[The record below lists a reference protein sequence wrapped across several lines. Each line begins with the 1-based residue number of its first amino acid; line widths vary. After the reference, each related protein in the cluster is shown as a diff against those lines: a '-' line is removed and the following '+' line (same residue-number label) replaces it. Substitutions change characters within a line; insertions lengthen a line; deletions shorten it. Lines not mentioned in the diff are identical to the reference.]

1 MTRQSDYEREAQSQM
16 DLRRSE
22 TISEALARI
31 RADSRSETDK
41 GTWFERLTIQFLSQD
56 PTFEVDGVWRWR
68 DWHEREALTG
78 LDGRDMGIDLVARLR
93 NNAWIAVQC
102 KFYAEDRRISRN
114 DIARFLAESGREPFA
129 QRWMI
134 VTCPWGDGAERA
146 IAGKLTIPVRRIDLM
161 DYADRPVLEVRKPKD
176 RWILDGKRLEAVD
189 AVIDG
194 LETQGHDRGKLIM
207 ACGTG
212 KTFVSLKV
220 SERLAPD
227 NGHVLFAAPSIAL
240 VSQAR
245 KEWLTHTERSMT
257 SLVVCSDSTA
267 GGRGES
273 DKAGLDDLVCPVASN
288 PNEIADRLR
297 DGKGV
302 KAVFCTYQSLDKV
315 IEAQRNFGGPEFDLA
330 IADEAHRTVGVE
342 AEKEKAFQRF
352 HRQALRS
359 RKRLYMTATPRIYH
373 PRSIE
378 RLQNRLRELQI
389 YDMNDP
395 AIYGRQLYRLKF
407 KDAVAAEMLSDYR
420 VIVLGVRSEWITAS
434 FLTRLVDKT
443 PEIRPSDA
451 IRLLGVSLAVNG
463 HIQGEARDIPQG
475 PLGRTLAFANSIAR
489 SKWYADTIKDP
500 DLRSRTT
507 RRIRMDKGKE
517 AQAAM
522 KVVAEHLDGTHSAL
536 KRNQE
541 LRNLREGAVK
551 RNECRMVC
559 NAKLFSEGI
568 DVPQLDA
575 VVFLD
580 PRQSHIDIL
589 QAVGRVMRRSKGKR
603 FGYIIIPIALKEG
616 ESVKD
621 ALAENRDGFKAVGD
635 VLRALQSHD
644 ERLADD
650 IARFVKVVDPPAQ
663 MPPPAPP
670 DQIGEPPSGYGDD
683 PDEQISLPLSDDKG
697 VYARVSAAFG
707 LSERGKVTAD
717 WLESA
722 VREAS
727 AILKRDE
734 GEEALSEALQLRGV
748 PEDNLRKIAALLLC
762 NALLMHKRLL
772 GAIDISGV
780 EKLDQIMRA
789 ASPAN
794 ALIPSWEQVLRRDYA
809 PVFAP
814 ALAVLLGLRDGPNA
828 NEAVS
833 LLATCAEAVAESLSD
848 MGYDHAGPLYHRILP
863 SAESDGAFYTHN
875 ISAVLLARLALDE
888 HTVDWSDFES
898 ACGLRIIDPAC
909 GTGTLLMA
917 AMKTIKDRATKG
929 GAKGPAF
936 TKDNIETAHKR
947 LVESSLRG
955 LDINWHALQ
964 LAASNLTLGA
974 PTVDYEAMHLHAMK
988 YEVDDEAGASAGSL
1002 ELIPDL
1008 IARRKPDLLSA
1019 SRTMELARDF
1029 VGARQVA
1036 GGEGPNLQ
1044 DMNVVLMNPPFSIN
1058 TNSGSTFGPEGQLA
1072 MRKREDEILDVINQH
1087 DPAAAAA
1094 VTRKTIRTF
1103 FTPLTDSLLHP
1114 DKGVLGTVLPFAA
1127 CVNLE
1132 GGAERRFLADRF
1144 EVAVVVTSHAKQLN
1158 FSASTSIHECLVV
1171 CRRKIKRE
1179 RNDTLFVA
1187 LTRMPATA
1195 DEAIKIADAVLGGTL
1210 DGEWGRAFR
1219 WPRERV
1225 EAGDWSACQW
1235 VDDLLAETAH
1245 NLPCYQTLRPLG
1257 DLADVGPAHVRSVM
1271 RNPLK
1276 DPSSGPYRVMWQHQT
1291 GVRRTMRAECEFS
1304 VAAERGKERAAQRAQ
1319 AKASHLLIANKL
1331 RTNTT
1336 RVTALFLATPAL
1348 GSFWTPV
1355 RPKGLPKRAV
1365 LQVQQAWCAWLNST
1379 PSVLAFMH
1387 NRGRTLTYSDFMPN
1401 KLKLLSA
1408 PDPARADLAPLNAA
1422 YKSLA
1427 SQELLPWPRMDEC
1440 PVRAA
1445 LDEAAADAVGLD
1457 RDEVSDWRRRLAQEP
1472 TIRGHGEN

>member
-1 MTRQSDYEREAQSQM
+1 M

-31 RADSRSETDK
+31 RADSKSETDK
-41 GTWFERLTIQFLSQD
+41 GTWFERLTIQFLKQD

-68 DWHEREALTG
+68 DWPKREALTG

-93 NNAWIAVQC
+93 TKAWIAVQC

-114 DIARFLAESGREPFA
+114 DINSFITASDREPFV

-146 IAGKLTIPVRRIDLM
+146 IAGKLIIPVRRIDLM
-161 DYADRPVLEVRKPKD
+161 EYADRPVLEVRKPKD

-212 KTFVSLKV
+212 KTFVSLKA
-220 SERLAPD
+220 SERLVPD
-227 NGHVLFAAPSIAL
+227 NGRVLFAAPSIAL

-273 DKAGLDDLVCPVASN
+273 DKAGLDDLVCPVASS
-288 PNEIADRLR
+288 PSDIADHLR
-297 DGKGV
+297 GGKGV

-315 IEAQRNFGGPEFDLA
+315 IEAQRDFGGLEFDLA

-342 AEKEKAFQRF
+342 AEKEKAFQHF
-352 HRQALRS
+352 HRPNALRI
-359 RKRLYMTATPRIYH
+359 RKRLYMTATPRIYS
-373 PRSIE
+373 PRSIK
-378 RLQNRLRELQI
+378 RLQNRMRELRI

-395 AIYGRQLYRLKF
+395 DIYGRQLYRLKF
-407 KDAVAAEMLSDYR
+407 KDAVAAGMLSDYR
-420 VIVLGVRSEWITAS
+420 VIVLGVRSEW
-434 FLTRLVDKT
+434 LTDSLNRLATENPKIKT
-443 PEIRPSDA
+443 SDA

-463 HIQGEARDIPQG
+463 HIQGGAYDIPQG

-489 SKWYADTIKDP
+489 SKWYADTINDP

-507 RRIRMDKGKE
+507 RQIRMDKGKE
-517 AQAAM
+517 AQAAL

-536 KRNQE
+536 KRNRG

-551 RNECRMVC
+551 SNECRMVC

-589 QAVGRVMRRSKGKR
+589 QAVGRVMRRSEGKR
-603 FGYIIIPIALKEG
+603 FGYIVIPIALEEG
-616 ESVKD
+616 ESVNE
-621 ALAENRDGFKAVGD
+621 ALAEDRDGFKVVGD

-644 ERLADD
+644 ERLADE
-650 IARFVKVVDPPAQ
+650 IARFVKVVDPPAPV
-663 MPPPAPP
+663 PPPAPP
-670 DQIGEPPSGYGDD
+670 NQIGEPPSGYGDD
-683 PDEQISLPLSDDKG
+683 FDEQMSLLLSDDKG
-697 VYARVSAAFG
+697 VYARISAAFG
-707 LSERGKVTAD
+707 LSGTERGKATAD
-717 WLESA
+717 QLESA
-722 VREAS
+722 VRAAS
-727 AILKRDE
+727 AILERDE
-734 GEEALSEALQLRGV
+734 CEVALSKTLQLRGV
-748 PEDNLRKIAALLLC
+748 PKDNLRKIAALLLC

-772 GAIDISGV
+772 GAIDIPGV
-780 EKLDQIMRA
+780 EKLDKIMRA

-814 ALAVLLGLRDGPNA
+814 ALAVLLELRDGPNA

-833 LLATCAEAVAESLSD
+833 LLATCADAVAESLSD

-875 ISAVLLARLALDE
+875 VSAVLLARLALDE
-888 HTVDWSDFES
+888 HSAKWSSFES

-917 AMKTIKDRATKG
+917 AMKTIKDRATQG
-929 GAKGPAF
+929 GAF
-936 TKDNIETAHKR
+936 TNDNIETAHKR

-974 PTVDYEAMHLHAMK
+974 PTVDYGAMHLHAMK

-1008 IARRKPDLLSA
+1008 IASRKPDLLSA

-1036 GGEGPNLQ
+1036 GGEGPDLRNM
-1044 DMNVVLMNPPFSIN
+1044 DVVLMNPPFTIN
-1058 TNSGSTFGPEGQLA
+1058 TKGSAKFGQEGQRA
-1072 MRKREDEILDVINQH
+1072 MRAREDEILEVINQH
-1087 DPAAAAA
+1087 DPAAVAAI
-1094 VTRKTIRTF
+1094 TRKTNSTF

-1114 DKGVLGTVLPFAA
+1114 DKGILAMVWPFAA
-1127 CVNLE
+1127 CVNFL
-1132 GGAERRFLADRF
+1132 AAAQRQFLADRF
-1144 EVAVVVTSHAKQLN
+1144 EVSVVVTSHAKQLN
-1158 FSASTSIHECLVV
+1158 FSASTSITECLVV
-1171 CRRKIKRE
+1171 CRRKTKQE
-1179 RNDTLFVA
+1179 RNDALFVA

-1195 DEAIKIADAVLGGTL
+1195 NEAIKVADAISEGTL
-1210 DGEWGRAFR
+1210 EGEWGHAFH

-1235 VDDLLAETAH
+1235 ADGDLAEIAH
-1245 NLPCYQTLRPLG
+1245 NLPRQPALRPLG
-1257 DLADVGPAHVRSVM
+1257 DLANVGPAHVRSVM

-1291 GVRRTMRAECEFS
+1291 DVRRTMGAECEFS
-1304 VAAERGKERAAQRAQ
+1304 VAAERDKERAAQRAN
-1319 AKASHLLIANKL
+1319 AKASRLLIANKL

-1336 RVTALFLATPAL
+1336 RVTTLFLDAPAL

-1355 RPKGLPKRAV
+1355 RPKGLPKREG
-1365 LQVQQAWCAWLNST
+1365 LQVQQAWCAWLNAT
-1379 PSVLAFMH
+1379 PGILAFMH
-1387 NRGRTLTYSDFMPN
+1387 NRAGMLTYSSFEPN

-1408 PDPARADLAPLNAA
+1408 PDPAKADLAPLNAA

-1427 SQELLPWPRMDEC
+1427 HQELLPWPRMDEC

-1472 TIRGHGEN
+1472 TIRGHGKD

>member
-31 RADSRSETDK
+31 RADSKSETDK
-41 GTWFERLTIQFLSQD
+41 GTWFERLTIQFLKQD

-68 DWHEREALTG
+68 DWPEREALTG

-102 KFYAEDRRISRN
+102 KFYAEDRQISRN
-114 DIARFLAESGREPFA
+114 DIARFLAESGRKPFA

-134 VTCPWGDGAERA
+134 VTCPWGGGAERA
-146 IAGKLTIPVRRIDLM
+146 ITGDLTIPVRRIDLM
-161 DYADRPVLEVRKPKD
+161 EYADRRVLEVRKPKD

-220 SERLAPD
+220 SERLVPD
-227 NGHVLFAAPSIAL
+227 NGRVLFAAPSIAL

-288 PNEIADRLR
+288 PSEIADRLSG
-297 DGKGV
+297 GKGV

-315 IEAQRNFGGPEFDLA
+315 IEAQRDYGGPEFDLA

-342 AEKEKAFQRF
+342 AEREKAFQHF

-373 PRSIE
+373 PLSIA
-378 RLQNRLRELQI
+378 RLRDKELQI
-389 YDMNDP
+389 YDMDDP
-395 AIYGRQLYRLKF
+395 AIYGCQLYRLKF
-407 KDAVAAEMLSDYR
+407 KDAVAAGMLSDYR
-420 VIVLGVRSEWITAS
+420 VIVLGVRSEWITDS
-434 FLTRLVDKT
+434 LTQLVDKT
-443 PEIRPSDA
+443 PKIKPSDA

-463 HIQGEARDIPQG
+463 HIQGEAYDIPQG
-475 PLGRTLAFANSIAR
+475 PLGRTLAFANGIAR
-489 SKWYADTIKDP
+489 SKWYAATINDP

-507 RRIRMDKGKE
+507 RRIRMDKGE
-517 AQAAM
+517 DAQAAM

-536 KRNQE
+536 KRNQG

-616 ESVKD
+616 ESVND
-621 ALAENRDGFKAVGD
+621 ALAENRDGFKVVGD

-650 IARFVKVVDPPAQ
+650 IARFVKVVDPPVS
-663 MPPPAPP
+663 MPPPASP
-670 DQIGEPPSGYGDD
+670 DQIGEPPSGYGNGH
-683 PDEQISLPLSDDKG
+683 DEQISLPLSDDKG

-707 LSERGKVTAD
+707 LSGTERGKATAD

-722 VREAS
+722 VCA
-727 AILKRDE
+727 AAVILKRDE
-734 GEEALSEALQLRGV
+734 CEEALSDALQLRGV
-748 PEDNLRKIAALLLC
+748 PEGNLRKIAALVLC

-772 GAIDISGV
+772 GAIDIPGV
-780 EKLDQIMRA
+780 EKLDKIMRA

-814 ALAVLLGLRDGPNA
+814 ALAVLLSLRAGPNA

-833 LLATCAEAVAESLSD
+833 LLATCAEAMAESLSD

-863 SAESDGAFYTHN
+863 SAKSDGAFYTHN

-888 HTVDWSDFES
+888 HRVDWSDFES

-929 GAKGPAF
+929 GAF
-936 TKDNIETAHKR
+936 TNDNIETAHKR
-947 LVESSLRG
+947 LVESSCRG

-974 PTVDYEAMHLHAMK
+974 PTVDYEVMHLHAMK
-988 YEVDDEAGASAGSL
+988 HGVDEAGASAGSL
-1002 ELIPDL
+1002 DLIPDL

-1036 GGEGPNLQ
+1036 GGEGPDLRNM
-1044 DMNVVLMNPPFSIN
+1044 DVALMNPPFSIN
-1058 TNSGSTFGPEGQLA
+1058 TDSGSKFGPEGQLA
-1072 MRKREDEILDVINQH
+1072 MRKREDEILDVIRNH
-1087 DPAAAAA
+1087 DPAAATAI
-1094 VTRKTIRTF
+1094 TRKTIATF

-1114 DKGVLGTVLPFAA
+1114 DKGVLAMVLPFAA
-1127 CVNLE
+1127 CV
-1132 GGAERRFLADRF
+1132 GSTGAAERRFLADRF
-1144 EVAVVVTSHAKQLN
+1144 EVSVVVTSHAKQLN
-1158 FSASTSIHECLVV
+1158 FSASTNIHECLVV

-1179 RNDTLFVA
+1179 RDDTLFVA

-1195 DEAIKIADAVLGGTL
+1195 DEAIKVADAILGGTL

-1219 WPRERV
+1219 WPRESV

-1245 NLPCYQTLRPLG
+1245 NLPCRQTLRPLS
-1257 DLADVGPAHVRSVM
+1257 DLADIGPHHVRGVM
-1271 RNPLK
+1271 RNPLE

-1291 GVRRTMRAECEFS
+1291 GVRQTMRAECEFS
-1304 VAAERGKERAAQRAQ
+1304 VVAERGKERTAQRAN

-1336 RVTALFLATPAL
+1336 RVSALFLDAPAL
-1348 GSFWTPV
+1348 GSVWTPV
-1355 RPKGLPKRAV
+1355 RPKRLPKGEV
-1365 LQVQQAWCAWLNST
+1365 LQVQQAWCAWLNAT
-1379 PSVLAFMH
+1379 PGVLAFMH
-1387 NRGRTLTYSDFMPN
+1387 NRGRTLTYADFMPN
-1401 KLKLLSA
+1401 KLKSLPA
-1408 PDPARADLAPLNAA
+1408 PDPAKADLAPLNAA

-1427 SQELLPWPRMDEC
+1427 SQELLPWPRMDKC

-1445 LDEAAADAVGLD
+1445 LDDAAADAVGLD

>member
-1 MTRQSDYEREAQSQM
+1 MTQQSDHEREAQSQM

-31 RADSRSETDK
+31 RADSKSETDK
-41 GTWFERLTIQFLSQD
+41 GTWFELLTIQFLKQD

-68 DWHEREALTG
+68 DWPEREALTG

-93 NNAWIAVQC
+93 NKAWVAVQC
-102 KFYAEDRRISRN
+102 KFYAEDRRISRK
-114 DIARFLAESGREPFA
+114 DIYSFITESECEPFV

-134 VTCPWGDGAERA
+134 VTCPWGEGAERA
-146 IAGKLTIPVRRIDLM
+146 LARKLTIPVRRIDLR

-212 KTFVSLKV
+212 KTFVSLKA

-227 NGHVLFAAPSIAL
+227 DGRVLFAAPSIAL

-245 KEWLTHTERSMT
+245 KEWLTHTERMMT

-288 PNEIADRLR
+288 PPEIADHLR
-297 DGKGV
+297 GGKGV

-315 IEAQRNFGGPEFDLA
+315 IEAQRDFGGPEFDLA

-342 AEKEKAFQRF
+342 AEQEKAFQNF
-352 HRQALRS
+352 HRPALRI
-359 RKRLYMTATPRIYH
+359 RKRLYMTATPRIYS
-373 PRSIE
+373 PRSKE
-378 RLQNRLRELQI
+378 RLIDRQKGLQI
-389 YDMNDP
+389 YDMDDP

-407 KDAVAAEMLSDYR
+407 KDAVAAGMLSDYR
-420 VIVLGVRSEWITAS
+420 VIVLGVRSEWITDS
-434 FLTRLVDKT
+434 LTQLVTKT
-443 PEIRPSDA
+443 PKIKPSDA

-463 HIQGEARDIPQG
+463 HIQGEAYDIPQG

-489 SKWYADTIKDP
+489 SKWYAATINDP

-507 RRIRMDKGKE
+507 RRIRMDAGE
-517 AQAAM
+517 DAQAAV
-522 KVVAEHLDGTHSAL
+522 KVVAEHLDGSHSAL
-536 KRNQE
+536 KRNQG

-589 QAVGRVMRRSKGKR
+589 QAVGRVMRRSEGKR
-603 FGYIIIPIALKEG
+603 FGYIVIPIALKEG
-616 ESVKD
+616 ESVND
-621 ALAENRDGFKAVGD
+621 ALAEDRDGFKAVGD

-650 IARFVKVVDPPAQ
+650 IARFVKVVDPPAP
-663 MPPPAPP
+663 MPPPIPT
-670 DQIGEPPSGYGDD
+670 DKVGEPQDGYGDA
-683 PDEQISLPLSDDKG
+683 PDEQISLLLSAADAG

-707 LSERGKVTAD
+707 LSGTERGKVTAD
-717 WLESA
+717 QLESA
-722 VREAS
+722 VRAAA
-727 AILKRDE
+727 AILERDE
-734 GEEALSEALQLRGV
+734 CEEALSDALQLRGI
-748 PEDNLRKIAALLLC
+748 PGDNLRKIAALLLC

-772 GAIDISGV
+772 GAIDIPGV
-780 EKLDQIMRA
+780 EKLDQIMRM

-814 ALAVLLGLRDGPNA
+814 ALAVLLSLRDGPNA

-888 HTVDWSDFES
+888 HMVDWSDFES
-898 ACGLRIIDPAC
+898 ACELRIIDPAC

-929 GAKGPAF
+929 GAF
-936 TKDNIETAHKR
+936 TNDNIETAHKR

-974 PTVDYEAMHLHAMK
+974 PTVDYEVMHFHAMK
-988 YEVDDEAGASAGSL
+988 HGVDETGASAGSL

-1008 IARRKPDLLSA
+1008 IASRKPDLLSA

-1036 GGEGPNLQ
+1036 GGEGPDLRNM
-1044 DMNVVLMNPPFSIN
+1044 DVVLMNPPFTIN
-1058 TNSGSTFGPEGQLA
+1058 IKGSAKFGQEG
-1072 MRKREDEILDVINQH
+1072 KRVMEKQQDKILDVINRH
-1087 DPAAAAA
+1087 DPATAAAIS
-1094 VTRKTIRTF
+1094 RMTIQTF
-1103 FTPLTDSLLHP
+1103 FTPLADCLLHP
-1114 DKGVLGTVLPFAA
+1114 DKGVLATVLPFAA

-1132 GGAERRFLADRF
+1132 GAAQRRFLSDRF
-1144 EVAVVVTSHAKQLN
+1144 EVSVVVTSHAKQLN

-1171 CRRKIKRE
+1171 CRRKIKRK
-1179 RNDTLFVA
+1179 RDGTLFVA

-1195 DEAIKIADAVLGGTL
+1195 GEAIKVTDAISEGTL
-1210 DGEWGRAFR
+1210 EGEWGRAFR

-1235 VDDLLAETAH
+1235 VDGDLAETAH
-1245 NLPCYQTLRPLG
+1245 NLSRQPALRPLG
-1257 DLADVGPAHVRSVM
+1257 ELVDFGSSRQVRSAM
-1271 RNPLK
+1271 RSPLE
-1276 DPSSGPYRVMWQHQT
+1276 DLSSGPYRVMWRHQT
-1291 GVRRTMRAECEFS
+1291 GVRRTMRDECEFS
-1304 VAAERGKERAAQRAQ
+1304 VAAKPGKKREAQRAN
-1319 AKASHLLIANKL
+1319 AEASRLLIANKL
-1331 RTNTT
+1331 NTNAT
-1336 RVTALFLATPAL
+1336 RVTALFLDAPAS

-1355 RPKGLPKRAV
+1355 SPKRLSQGGGLA
-1365 LQVQQAWCAWLNST
+1365 VQQAWCAWLNST
-1379 PSVLAFMH
+1379 PGILVFMH
-1387 NRGRTLTYSDFMPN
+1387 NRSRKLTYSDFGPN
-1401 KLKLLSA
+1401 KLKSFPV
-1408 PDPARADLAPLNAA
+1408 PDPVKADLAPLNAA
-1422 YKSLA
+1422 YNFLA
-1427 SQELLPWPRMDEC
+1427 GQELLPWPRMDEC
-1440 PVRAA
+1440 SVRAA

-1472 TIRGHGEN
+1472 TIRGHGKD

>member
-1 MTRQSDYEREAQSQM
+1 MTRQSEYEREAQSQM

-31 RADSRSETDK
+31 RADSKSETDK
-41 GTWFERLTIQFLSQD
+41 GTWFERLTIQFLKQE

-68 DWHEREALTG
+68 DWPEREALTG

-93 NNAWIAVQC
+93 NNAWVAVQC
-102 KFYAEDRRISRN
+102 KFYAEDRRISRD
-114 DIARFLAESGREPFA
+114 DIARFLAESGREPFD

-134 VTCPWGDGAERA
+134 VTCPWGEGAERA
-146 IAGKLTIPVRRIDLM
+146 IAGKLAIPVSRIDLLNE
-161 DYADRPVLEVRKPKD
+161 YADHPVLEVRKPKD

-212 KTFVSLKV
+212 KTFVSLKA
-220 SERLAPD
+220 SERLVPD
-227 NGHVLFAAPSIAL
+227 KGRVLFAAPSIAL

-245 KEWLTHTERSMT
+245 KEWLTHTERTMT
-257 SLVVCSDSTA
+257 SLVVCSDPTA
-267 GGRGES
+267 GGKGDS
-273 DKAGLDDLVCPVASN
+273 DKVGFDYLVCPVASN
-288 PNEIADRLR
+288 PREIADHLR
-297 DGKGV
+297 GGKGV

-315 IEAQRNFGGPEFDLA
+315 IEAQRDFGGPEFDLA

-342 AEKEKAFQRF
+342 AEQEKAFQHF
-352 HRQALRS
+352 HRPEALRI
-359 RKRLYMTATPRIYH
+359 RKRLYMTATPRIYS

-395 AIYGRQLYRLKF
+395 DIYGRQLYRLKF

-420 VIVLGVRSEWITAS
+420 VIVLGVRSEW
-434 FLTRLVDKT
+434 LTDSLNRLATENPRIK
-443 PEIRPSDA
+443 PSDA

-463 HIQGEARDIPQG
+463 HIQGEAYDIPQG

-489 SKWYADTIKDP
+489 SKWYAATINDS
-500 DLRSRTT
+500 DLRSWTT
-507 RRIRMDKGKE
+507 RRIRVDKGKD
-517 AQAAM
+517 ASAAM
-522 KVVAEHLDGTHSAL
+522 KVKAEHLDGTHSAL
-536 KRNQE
+536 KRNQG

-589 QAVGRVMRRSKGKR
+589 QAVGRVMRRSEGKR
-603 FGYIIIPIALKEG
+603 FGYIIIPIALQEG

-621 ALAENRDGFKAVGD
+621 ALAEDRDGFKVVGD
-635 VLRALQSHD
+635 VLSALQSHD

-650 IARFVKVVDPPAQ
+650 IARFVKVVDPPA
-663 MPPPAPP
+663 PP
-670 DQIGEPPSGYGDD
+670 DQIGEPPSKYGDD
-683 PDEQISLPLSDDKG
+683 PDDPNEQISLPLSVADAG

-722 VREAS
+722 VRAAS
-727 AILKRDE
+727 EILERDE
-734 GEEALSEALQLRGV
+734 CEAELSKALQLQGI

-780 EKLDQIMRA
+780 ENLDQIMRA

-794 ALIPSWEQVLRRDYA
+794 ALIPSWEQVLERDYA

-814 ALAVLLGLRDGPNA
+814 ALAVLLGLRAGPNA

-888 HTVDWSDFES
+888 HMVDWSDFES

-917 AMKTIKDRATKG
+917 AMKTIKDRATQG
-929 GAKGPAF
+929 GAF
-936 TKDNIETAHKR
+936 TNDNIETAHKR

-955 LDINWHALQ
+955 LDINWHAVQ

-988 YEVDDEAGASAGSL
+988 HGVDEAGASAGSL

-1036 GGEGPNLQ
+1036 GGERPDLRNM
-1044 DMNVVLMNPPFSIN
+1044 DVVLMNPPFTIN
-1058 TNSGSTFGPEGQLA
+1058 TKGSAKFGQEGQRA
-1072 MRKREDEILDVINQH
+1072 MRKRQDEILDVIRNH
-1087 DPAAAAA
+1087 DPVAAGA
-1094 VTRKTIRTF
+1094 TSRRTLSTF
-1103 FTPLTDSLLHP
+1103 FTPLADSLLHP
-1114 DKGVLGTVLPFAA
+1114 DKGVLAKVLPFAA
-1127 CVNLE
+1127 CVNFV
-1132 GGAERRFLADRF
+1132 GAAERRFLADRF
-1144 EVAVVVTSHAKQLN
+1144 EVSVVVTSHAKQLN
-1158 FSASTSIHECLVV
+1158 FSASTNLHECLVV
-1171 CRRKIKRE
+1171 CRRRSKRE

-1195 DEAIKIADAVLGGTL
+1195 DEAIKVADAILGGTL
-1210 DGEWGRAFR
+1210 AGEWGRAFR
-1219 WPRERV
+1219 WPHKRV
-1225 EAGDWSACQW
+1225 KAGDWSACQW
-1235 VDDLLAETAH
+1235 VDDILAETAY
-1245 NLPCYQTLRPLG
+1245 NLPCQPTLRPLG
-1257 DLADVGPAHVRSVM
+1257 DLADVGPSHVRSEV
-1271 RNPLK
+1271 RNPRS
-1276 DPSSGPYRVMWQHQT
+1276 DPSDGPYRVMWHHKT
-1291 GVRRTMRAECEFS
+1291 GERKTMRAECEFS
-1304 VAAERGKERAAQRAQ
+1304 VAAKRGKERAAQRAN
-1319 AKASHLLIANKL
+1319 AKASRLLVANKL
-1331 RTNTT
+1331 NTNAT
-1336 RVTALFLATPAL
+1336 RVTVLFLDAPAL
-1348 GSFWTPV
+1348 GSLWTPV
-1355 RPKGLPKRAV
+1355 RPKGLSKGEA
-1365 LQVQQAWCAWLNST
+1365 LQVQQAWCAWLNAT
-1379 PSVLAFMH
+1379 PGVLAFMH
-1387 NRGRTLTYSDFMPN
+1387 NRNRKLTYPSFEPN
-1401 KLKLLSA
+1401 QFKSFPV
-1408 PDPARADLAPLNAA
+1408 PDPAKADLTLLVAA
-1422 YKSLA
+1422 YKTLA
-1427 SQELLPWPRMDEC
+1427 KRELLPWPRMDEC

-1445 LDEAAADAVGLD
+1445 LDNVAADAVGLN

-1472 TIRGHGEN
+1472 TIRGHGKD

>member
-31 RADSRSETDK
+31 RADSKSETDK
-41 GTWFERLTIQFLSQD
+41 GTWFELLTIQFLKQD

-68 DWHEREALTG
+68 DWPEREALTG

-93 NNAWIAVQC
+93 NKAWVAVQC
-102 KFYAEDRRISRN
+102 KFYAEDRRISRK
-114 DIARFLAESGREPFA
+114 DIYSFITESECEPFV

-134 VTCPWGDGAERA
+134 VTCPWGEGAERA
-146 IAGKLTIPVRRIDLM
+146 LARKLTIPVRRIDLR

-212 KTFVSLKV
+212 KTFVSLKA

-227 NGHVLFAAPSIAL
+227 NGRVLFAAPSIAL

-245 KEWLTHTERSMT
+245 KEWLTHTERMMT

-288 PNEIADRLR
+288 PPEIADHLR
-297 DGKGV
+297 GGKGV

-315 IEAQRNFGGPEFDLA
+315 IEAQRDFGGPEFDLA

-342 AEKEKAFQRF
+342 AEQEKAFQHF
-352 HRQALRS
+352 HRPNALRS
-359 RKRLYMTATPRIYH
+359 RKRLYMTATPRFYH

-378 RLQNRLRELQI
+378 RLQNQLRELQV

-407 KDAVAAEMLSDYR
+407 KDAVVAGMLSDYR
-420 VIVLGVRSEWITAS
+420 VIVLGVRSEWITQS
-434 FLTRLVDKT
+434 LTRLATENPKV
-443 PEIRPSDA
+443 RPSDA

-463 HIQGEARDIPQG
+463 HIQGGAYDIPQG

-489 SKWYADTIKDP
+489 SKWYADTINDP

-536 KRNQE
+536 KRNRG
-541 LRNLREGAVK
+541 LRDLREGGVK

-589 QAVGRVMRRSKGKR
+589 QAVGRVMRRSEGKR
-603 FGYIIIPIALKEG
+603 FGYIVIPIALKEG
-616 ESVKD
+616 ESVED
-621 ALAENRDGFKAVGD
+621 ALAEDRDGFKAVGD

-650 IARFVKVVDPPAQ
+650 IARFVKVVDPPAP

-670 DQIGEPPSGYGDD
+670 DQIGEPQGEYGDDPAD

-722 VREAS
+722 VRAAS
-727 AILKRDE
+727 AILERDE
-734 GEEALSEALQLRGV
+734 CEEALSEALQLRGI
-748 PEDNLRKIAALLLC
+748 PGDNLRKIAALLLC

-772 GAIDISGV
+772 GAIDIPGV

-794 ALIPSWEQVLRRDYA
+794 ALIPSWEQVLKRDYA

-814 ALAVLLGLRDGPNA
+814 ALAVLLSLRAGPNA

-888 HTVDWSDFES
+888 HMVDWSDFES

-917 AMKTIKDRATKG
+917 AMKTIKDRAVQSD
-929 GAKGPAF
+929 AF

-947 LVESSLRG
+947 LVEVSLQG

-974 PTVDYEAMHLHAMK
+974 PTVDYEVMHLHAMK
-988 YEVDDEAGASAGSL
+988 HGVDEAGASAGSL

-1008 IARRKPDLLSA
+1008 IAQRKPDLLSA
-1019 SRTMELARDF
+1019 SRTMELACDF

-1036 GGEGPNLQ
+1036 GGKGPDLRNM
-1044 DMNVVLMNPPFSIN
+1044 DVVLMNPPFTIDEKSN
-1058 TNSGSTFGPEGQLA
+1058 AKFGRKGQLA
-1072 MRKREDEILDVINQH
+1072 MRKREDEILAIIDRH
-1087 DPAAAAA
+1087 DPAAAGAIS
-1094 VTRKTIRTF
+1094 RKTLSTF
-1103 FTPLTDSLLHP
+1103 FTLLADSLLHP
-1114 DKGVLGTVLPFAA
+1114 ERGVLAKVLPFAA
-1127 CVNLE
+1127 CVNLV
-1132 GGAERRFLADRF
+1132 GAAERRFLADRF

-1158 FSASTSIHECLVV
+1158 FSASTNLHECLVV
-1171 CRRKIKRE
+1171 CRRKAAWRV

-1195 DEAIKIADAVLGGTL
+1195 DEAIEVADAISVGTL
-1210 DGEWGRAFR
+1210 DGEWGRSCR

-1235 VDDLLAETAH
+1235 LDGGLAETAH
-1245 NLPCYQTLRPLG
+1245 NLPRQPALRSLG
-1257 DLADVGPAHVRSVM
+1257 ELADVGPGQVRSEM

-1276 DPSSGPYRVMWQHQT
+1276 DPSNGPYRVMWRHQT
-1291 GVRRTMRAECEFS
+1291 GVRRTMRAKCEFS
-1304 VAAERGKERAAQRAQ
+1304 VAAKRGKKREAQRAN
-1319 AKASHLLIANKL
+1319 AKASRLLIANKL
-1331 RTNTT
+1331 NTNAT
-1336 RVTALFLATPAL
+1336 RVTALFLDAPAL
-1348 GSFWTPV
+1348 GSVWTPV
-1355 RPKGLPKRAV
+1355 RPKGLLKGEGLA
-1365 LQVQQAWCAWLNST
+1365 VQQAWCAWLNAT
-1379 PSVLAFMH
+1379 PGVLAFMH
-1387 NRGRTLTYSDFMPN
+1387 KRGRKLTYPAFEPN
-1401 KLKLLSA
+1401 KLKSLPV
-1408 PDPARADLAPLNAA
+1408 PDPAKADLAPLNAA

-1427 SQELLPWPRMDEC
+1427 GRELLPWPRMDEC

-1445 LDEAAADAVGLD
+1445 LDEAAADAVGLN
-1457 RDEVSDWRRRLAQEP
+1457 RDEVSDWRRQLAQEP

>member
-1 MTRQSDYEREAQSQM
+1 MTRQSDHEREAQSQM

-31 RADSRSETDK
+31 RADSKSETDK
-41 GTWFERLTIQFLSQD
+41 GTWFERLTIQFLKQD

-68 DWHEREALTG
+68 DWPEREALTG

-93 NNAWIAVQC
+93 NNMWVAVQC
-102 KFYAEDRRISRN
+102 KFYAEDRRISRK
-114 DIARFLAESGREPFA
+114 DINSFITESDREPFV

-134 VTCPWGDGAERA
+134 VTCPWGEGAERTL
-146 IAGKLTIPVRRIDLM
+146 AGKLTIPVRRIDLR

-176 RWILDGKRLEAVD
+176 RRILDGKRLEAVD

-212 KTFVSLKV
+212 KTFVSLKA

-227 NGHVLFAAPSIAL
+227 NGRVLFAAPSIAL

-245 KEWLTHTERSMT
+245 KEWLTHTERTMT

-288 PNEIADRLR
+288 PREIADHLR

-315 IEAQRNFGGPEFDLA
+315 IEAQRDFGGPEFDLA

-342 AEKEKAFQRF
+342 AEQEKAFQNF
-352 HRQALRS
+352 HRQALRI

-373 PRSIE
+373 PRSKE
-378 RLQNRLRELQI
+378 RLRDRQKGLRI
-389 YDMNDP
+389 YDMDDP

-407 KDAVAAEMLSDYR
+407 KDAVAAGMLSDYR
-420 VIVLGVRSEWITAS
+420 VIVLGVRSEWITDS
-434 FLTRLVDKT
+434 LTQLVTKT
-443 PEIRPSDA
+443 PKIKPSDA

-463 HIQGEARDIPQG
+463 HIQGEACDIPQG

-489 SKWYADTIKDP
+489 SKWYAATINDP
-500 DLRSRTT
+500 DLRRRTT
-507 RRIRMDKGKE
+507 RRIRMDAGE
-517 AQAAM
+517 DAQAAL

-536 KRNQE
+536 KRNRG
-541 LRNLREGAVK
+541 LRDLREGTVK

-589 QAVGRVMRRSKGKR
+589 QAVGRVMRRSEGKR
-603 FGYIIIPIALKEG
+603 YGYIVIPIALKEG

-621 ALAENRDGFKAVGD
+621 ALAEDRDGFKAVGD

-644 ERLADD
+644 ERLAND
-650 IARFVKVVDPPAQ
+650 IAQFVKVVD
-663 MPPPAPP
+663 PPAPP
-670 DQIGEPPSGYGDD
+670 DQIGEPSSDYGDD
-683 PDEQISLPLSDDKG
+683 PNPDEQISLPLSVDDG

-727 AILKRDE
+727 AILEHDE
-734 GEEALSEALQLRGV
+734 CEEALSDALQLRGV
-748 PEDNLRKIAALLLC
+748 PGDNLRKIAALLLC

-772 GAIDISGV
+772 GAIDIPGV

-814 ALAVLLGLRDGPNA
+814 ALVVLLSLRDGPNA

-848 MGYDHAGPLYHRILP
+848 MGYDHAGQLYHRILP

-888 HTVDWSDFES
+888 HMVDWSDFES
-898 ACGLRIIDPAC
+898 ACNLRIIDPAC

-929 GAKGPAF
+929 GAFK
-936 TKDNIETAHKR
+936 KDNIEIAHKR

-1008 IARRKPDLLSA
+1008 IDQRKPDLLSA

-1036 GGEGPNLQ
+1036 GGEGPDLQ

-1058 TNSGSTFGPEGQLA
+1058 TNSASTFGPEGQLA
-1072 MRKREDEILDVINQH
+1072 MRAREDEILDVINKH

-1094 VTRKTIRTF
+1094 ITRKTIRTF
-1103 FTPLTDSLLHP
+1103 FTPLADCLLHP
-1114 DKGVLGTVLPFAA
+1114 DKGVLAMVWPFAA
-1127 CVNLE
+1127 CV
-1132 GGAERRFLADRF
+1132 GSTGASERRFLADRF
-1144 EVAVVVTSHAKQLN
+1144 EVSVVVTSHAKQLN

-1187 LTRMPATA
+1187 LTCMPATA
-1195 DEAIKIADAVLGGTL
+1195 DEAIEVADAISVGTL

-1235 VDDLLAETAH
+1235 MDGDLAETVH
-1245 NLPCYQTLRPLG
+1245 NLSRHPPLRPLG
-1257 DLADVGPAHVRSVM
+1257 NLADVGPAHVRSVM

-1276 DPSSGPYRVMWQHQT
+1276 DPSNGPYRVMWQHQT

-1304 VAAERGKERAAQRAQ
+1304 VAAERGKEREAQRAN
-1319 AKASHLLIANKL
+1319 AKASCLLIANKL

-1336 RVTALFLATPAL
+1336 RVSALFLNKPAL
-1348 GSFWTPV
+1348 GSYWTPIS
-1355 RPKGLPKRAV
+1355 PKGLPKGEV
-1365 LQVQQAWCAWLNST
+1365 LQVQQAWCAWLNAT
-1379 PSVLAFMH
+1379 PGVLAFMH

-1401 KLKLLSA
+1401 KLESFPV
-1408 PDPARADLAPLNAA
+1408 PDPAKADLAPLNAA

-1427 SQELLPWPRMDEC
+1427 DRELLPWPRMEEC

-1457 RDEVSDWRRRLAQEP
+1457 RDEVSDWRRQLAQEP

>member
-1 MTRQSDYEREAQSQM
+1 MTRQSDSEREAQSQM

-31 RADSRSETDK
+31 RADSKSETDK
-41 GTWFERLTIQFLSQD
+41 GTWFERLTIQFLKQD

-93 NNAWIAVQC
+93 NNVWIAVQC

-227 NGHVLFAAPSIAL
+227 NGRVLFAAPSIAL

-245 KEWLTHTERSMT
+245 KEWLTHTERMMT

-288 PNEIADRLR
+288 PREIADHLR
-297 DGKGV
+297 GGKGV

-315 IEAQRNFGGPEFDLA
+315 IEAQRDFGGPEFDLA

-342 AEKEKAFQRF
+342 AEKEKAFQHF

-378 RLQNRLRELQI
+378 RLRNKELQI
-389 YDMNDP
+389 YDMDDP

-407 KDAVAAEMLSDYR
+407 KDAVAAGMLSDYR
-420 VIVLGVRSEWITAS
+420 VIVLGVRSEWITQS
-434 FLTRLVDKT
+434 LTQLVDKT
-443 PEIRPSDA
+443 PKMKPSDA

-463 HIQGEARDIPQG
+463 HIQGEAHDIPQG
-475 PLGRTLAFANSIAR
+475 PLGRTLAFANGIAR
-489 SKWYADTIKDP
+489 SKWYAATINDP

-507 RRIRMDKGKE
+507 RRIRMDKGE
-517 AQAAM
+517 DAQAAM

-536 KRNQE
+536 KRNQG

-589 QAVGRVMRRSKGKR
+589 QTVGRVMRRSEGKR

-616 ESVKD
+616 ESVND
-621 ALAENRDGFKAVGD
+621 ALAENRDGFKVVGD

-650 IARFVKVVDPPAQ
+650 IARFVKVVDPPAP
-663 MPPPAPP
+663 MPSPAPP
-670 DQIGEPPSGYGDD
+670 DQIEEPPSGYGNG

-722 VREAS
+722 VCA
-727 AILKRDE
+727 AAVILKRDE
-734 GEEALSEALQLRGV
+734 CEEALSDALQLRGV
-748 PEDNLRKIAALLLC
+748 PGDNLRKIAALVLC

-772 GAIDISGV
+772 GAIDIPGV
-780 EKLDQIMRA
+780 EKLDKIMRA

-814 ALAVLLGLRDGPNA
+814 ALAVLLSLRTGPNA

-833 LLATCAEAVAESLSD
+833 LLATCAEAMAESLSD

-863 SAESDGAFYTHN
+863 SAKSDGAFYTHN

-929 GAKGPAF
+929 GAF
-936 TKDNIETAHKR
+936 TNDNIETAHKR
-947 LVESSLRG
+947 LVESSLQG

-974 PTVDYEAMHLHAMK
+974 PTVDYEVMHLHAMK
-988 YEVDDEAGASAGSL
+988 HGVDEAGTSAGSL
-1002 ELIPDL
+1002 DLIPDL

-1029 VGARQVA
+1029 VGVRQVA

-1044 DMNVVLMNPPFSIN
+1044 DMDVVLMNPPFTIN
-1058 TNSGSTFGPEGQLA
+1058 LKGSTKFGQEGKRA
-1072 MRKREDEILDVINQH
+1072 MEKQQDEILDVINRH
-1087 DPAAAAA
+1087 DPATAAAIS
-1094 VTRKTIRTF
+1094 RMTIQTF
-1103 FTPLTDSLLHP
+1103 FTPLADCLLHP
-1114 DKGVLGTVLPFAA
+1114 DKGVLAMVLPFAA

-1132 GGAERRFLADRF
+1132 GAAQRQFLADRF

-1158 FSASTSIHECLVV
+1158 FSASTSITECLVV
-1171 CRRKIKRE
+1171 CRRKIEVE

-1195 DEAIKIADAVLGGTL
+1195 DEAIKVADAILGGTP

-1235 VDDLLAETAH
+1235 VDGLLAETAR
-1245 NLPCYQTLRPLG
+1245 NLPCRQTLRPLG
-1257 DLADVGPAHVRSVM
+1257 ELVDFGPSRQVRSTM

-1276 DPSSGPYRVMWQHQT
+1276 DPSSGPYRVMWRHQT

-1304 VAAERGKERAAQRAQ
+1304 VAAERGEERAAQRAQ
-1319 AKASHLLIANKL
+1319 AKASRLLIANKL
-1331 RTNTT
+1331 DTKSA
-1336 RVTALFLATPAL
+1336 RVTALLLDAPAL

-1355 RPKGLPKRAV
+1355 SPKGLSKGEV

-1379 PSVLAFMH
+1379 PGVLAFMH
-1387 NRGRTLTYSDFMPN
+1387 NRSRKLTYSDFGPN
-1401 KLKLLSA
+1401 KLKSFPVPA
-1408 PDPARADLAPLNAA
+1408 PAKADLAPLNAA

-1427 SQELLPWPRMDEC
+1427 DRELLPWPRMDEC

-1445 LDEAAADAVGLD
+1445 LDDAAAAAVGLD

-1472 TIRGHGEN
+1472 TIRGHGED